1 MKTEVNP
8 SQPKVQAEQKKSIM
22 GSPSYRL
29 LGVMEQVMKDL
40 SNRKSQK
47 SYDRENCFVFN
58 FHAVKTTLILL
69 ARSSRKLPCQLP
81 YSWTIV
87 VVPVSIL

>member
-40 SNRKSQK
+40 SNRNNSLMIGKI
-47 SYDRENCFVFN
+47 V
-58 FHAVKTTLILL
+58 
-69 ARSSRKLPCQLP
+69 SSFISMRLKQL
-81 YSWTIV
+81 
-87 VVPVSIL
+87 